1 MSNFSRILNLLAT
14 WALLFV
20 ALPVMATESPSL
32 PNLSE
37 DISGFEAQ
45 RKGSGPGEAQRRI
58 LDRAARDLAA
68 AMPEPGLKVGSRAP
82 DFSLP
87 DAHGNQVRLSS
98 LLEQGPVIVTFYRGA
113 WCPYCNLQLKALRES
128 LPHFERHGAQLVAI
142 SPQTPDRSLAQLER
156 DGHPFAVLSDLDDSV
171 MKAYKLYF
179 ELPEDVRALY
189 VESFDLDITAYN
201 GPGRHGLPVPGTL
214 VVDRDG
220 IVRASFADTDYKQRM
235 EPAAILEVL
244 AKLENPP
251 GEKTR

>member
-1 MSNFSRILNLLAT
+1 MEVDMGIFSRILSLLAT

-20 ALPVMATESPSL
+20 AMPTMATEPPPL

-37 DISGFEAQ
+37 DIS
-45 RKGSGPGEAQRRI
+45 
-58 LDRAARDLAA
+58 
-68 AMPEPGLKVGSRAP
+68 
-82 DFSLP
+82 
-87 DAHGNQVRLSS
+87 
-98 LLEQGPVIVTFYRGA
+98 
-113 WCPYCNLQLKALRES
+113 NLQLKALRDG

-220 IVRASFADTDYKQRM
+220 IVRASFADTDYKKRM

-244 AKLENPP
+244 EGL
-251 GEKTR
+251 